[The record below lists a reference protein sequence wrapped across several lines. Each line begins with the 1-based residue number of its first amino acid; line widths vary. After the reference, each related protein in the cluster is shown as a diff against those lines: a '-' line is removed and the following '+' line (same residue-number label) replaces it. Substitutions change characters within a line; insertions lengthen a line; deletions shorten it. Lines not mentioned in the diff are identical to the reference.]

1 MRLHNNCTITTK
13 LFSFQDTKRQR
24 NALIKAD
31 LKLIFV
37 PLIFLL
43 LRVWSFVIDI
53 PAFYM
58 PEEIWLKMRSTWTAA
73 ILSLLSVSPNHW
85 SSQRL
90 YVINSALCLG
100 SQNLQKWSGKSVVSF
115 PGLPAVQFKQSK
127 TGQQE
132 GLGTRLE
139 NLIVRVNITHV

>member
-1 MRLHNNCTITTK
+1 MYSTRIIPCII
-13 LFSFQDTKRQR
+13 FSFQETKRQR

-58 PEEIWLKMRSTWTAA
+58 SKEIWLHMRTTWTAA
-73 ILSLLSVSPNHW
+73 ILSLLSVSLT
-85 SSQRL
+85 L
-90 YVINSALCLG
+90 Y
-100 SQNLQKWSGKSVVSF
+100 F
-115 PGLPAVQFKQSK
+115 
-127 TGQQE
+127 
-132 GLGTRLE
+132 
-139 NLIVRVNITHV
+139 VNIATVYLLVKALLLDTTVLLLKSRV

>member
-1 MRLHNNCTITTK
+1 MLTHNLTLSTALSTTDVTHVGK
-13 LFSFQDTKRQR
+13 IPGSHCHVH
-24 NALIKAD
+24 IPE

-43 LRVWSFVIDI
+43 PRVWSFVIDI

-73 ILSLLSVSPNHW
+73 ILSLLSVSLNHW

-90 YVINSALCLG
+90 YISYVINSALCLG
-100 SQNLQKWSGKSVVSF
+100 SQNLQNEV
-115 PGLPAVQFKQSK
+115 
-127 TGQQE
+127 
-132 GLGTRLE
+132 E
-139 NLIVRVNITHV
+139 NQ